1 LASKSNPQALVIS
14 LITGGIA
21 EAAASQASSLIFDL
35 KAGHMIHAS
44 AEVLFAGQIAGTM
57 VAAFACSGFYKIFT
71 YFAHSKPGS
80 KYGFDIP
87 SARAW
92 AVVAR
97 LSRTRQLPPMAL
109 EMSLLTAVVF
119 MGLAILKKRVKA
131 GKVKWFPADWS
142 KWIPSGAAVAQGMLG
157 ASFQAKRFR

>member
-1 LASKSNPQALVIS
+1 
-14 LITGGIA
+14 
-21 EAAASQASSLIFDL
+21 
-35 KAGHMIHAS
+35 MIRAS

-57 VAAFACSGFYKIFT
+57 VAAFACSGFYKMFT

-109 EMSLLTAVVF
+109 EISLLTAVVF
-119 MGLAILKKRVKA
+119 TVLAVLRKRVKA
-131 GKVKWFPADWS
+131 GRVKWFSGDWS
-142 KWIPSGAAVAQGMLG
+142 KWIPSGAAVAQGMLDD
-157 ASFQAKRFR
+157 SLQIKWLR